1 MTILDKTLTC
11 WLCHISR
18 SQVLGVGSNPEGDGR
33 SHNTAQKKIKQTS
46 HTSMSHSGGEKKLWY
61 SVYNLIDHKSLCRW
75 VCAGRRSLVR
85 VWSGQAGRRRS
96 SESLPRAGNPHITQ
110 VISQLWA
117 EPLLNQN
124 KQRSVVQQ
132 MSRDEEDPQAR
143 FRKEQDRDF
152 HVCVCVRVCVRL
164 HAHCCPLS
172 LLPDVKE
179 CAMWQA
185 HPLWQ
190 QLQQSQPVDQTEV
203 AEVTKHTLSY
213 TGDGRTSAR
222 THSTEYICK
231 RKWHTHRNVCRGIQH
246 RWSNTQRSLYTQRQH
261 LPVLLDEVPP
271 FSPSSLLL
279 SIFPP
284 ECHPLIP
291 LSLFL
296 FFDSLSS
303 CLPPSLPLS
312 ILTSLF
318 CPSFIPPCL

>member
-1 MTILDKTLTC
+1 
-11 WLCHISR
+11 
-18 SQVLGVGSNPEGDGR
+18 
-33 SHNTAQKKIKQTS
+33 
-46 HTSMSHSGGEKKLWY
+46 
-61 SVYNLIDHKSLCRW
+61 
-75 VCAGRRSLVR
+75 
-85 VWSGQAGRRRS
+85 
-96 SESLPRAGNPHITQ
+96 
-110 VISQLWA
+110 
-117 EPLLNQN
+117 
-124 KQRSVVQQ
+124 

-246 RWSNTQRSLYTQRQH
+246 RWSNTQIIIHPKTTSACSTWW
-261 LPVLLDEVPP
+261 
-271 FSPSSLLL
+271 SSSFL

-284 ECHPLIP
+284 SFYFPSWVPPSHPSLPVP
-291 LSLFL
+291 LFWLP
-296 FFDSLSS
+296 FF
-303 CLPPSLPLS
+303 LPPSLSASLHSYFPVLSFFYSTLPLALFPNPFFLLFFPCFVLLFS
-312 ILTSLF
+312 VPSLNSFRVSTLFPFFPSLTLCSFFQSFLSHPSF
-318 CPSFIPPCL
+318 PYFRPTIFFPPCPSYPYIA